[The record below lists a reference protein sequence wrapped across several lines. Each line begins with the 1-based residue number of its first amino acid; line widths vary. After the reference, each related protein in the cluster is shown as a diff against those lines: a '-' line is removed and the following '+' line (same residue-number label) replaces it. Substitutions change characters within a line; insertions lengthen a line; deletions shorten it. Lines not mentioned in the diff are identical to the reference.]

1 MSRDLSSLPRMI
13 AYYGSKW
20 RISKRY
26 SQPLHDTI
34 IEPFAGGAGYS
45 LHHYQRNIILCD
57 TDEIVCAVWG
67 YLIRSTRESILRLP
81 LLAQGQSVDELNIC
95 QEAKWLIG
103 FWVNNA
109 ICRPRKTLSRWAV
122 EDIKKSNGKCVNFW
136 SEGCRE
142 RLAKSVGKIS
152 HWEVR
157 CADYREIEDVE
168 ATWFI
173 DPPYIGMGHH
183 YHSDELDYETLAS
196 WCKSRRGQVIV
207 CELSGASWLP
217 FVPFIETVNASK
229 KNRKEV
235 IWQRA

>member
-1 MSRDLSSLPRMI
+1 
-13 AYYGSKW
+13 
-20 RISKRY
+20 
-26 SQPLHDTI
+26 
-34 IEPFAGGAGYS
+34 
-45 LHHYQRNIILCD
+45 
-57 TDEIVCAVWG
+57 
-67 YLIRSTRESILRLP
+67 
-81 LLAQGQSVDELNIC
+81 
-95 QEAKWLIG
+95 
-103 FWVNNA
+103 
-109 ICRPRKTLSRWAV
+109 
-122 EDIKKSNGKCVNFW
+122 VNFW